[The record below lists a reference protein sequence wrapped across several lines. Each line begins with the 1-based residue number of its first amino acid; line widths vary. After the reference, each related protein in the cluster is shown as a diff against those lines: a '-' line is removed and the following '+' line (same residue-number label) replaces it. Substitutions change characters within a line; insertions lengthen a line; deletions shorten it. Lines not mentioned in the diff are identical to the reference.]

1 MTGAL
6 INAFGIIL
14 GATLALLMKKPLSPY
29 HQRSL
34 KIGLG
39 AFTVFFG
46 LKLTWTSLHG
56 SFGQVIKQFGVVLLA
71 MILGKIIGKLLCLQ
85 KGSNRLGQFA
95 SRKIARASANSGAL
109 NSSPCGADLR
119 SAGSR
124 SLWLR
129 GRPPTLEQPSS
140 ASANKF
146 NEGFLVC
153 ATLYCAAPLAMLAS
167 VQEGLNDFSPLFV
180 IKAFMDGAA
189 AMAFASMYGPGV
201 LLSALP
207 VLAFQS
213 ALTRV
218 AHIAG
223 LALQNQPCPMADAV
237 LATNGLLI
245 FCVALVILQLK
256 RIEIAD
262 YLPSLVCAPM
272 LIWLVW

>member
-1 MTGAL
+1 
-6 INAFGIIL
+6 
-14 GATLALLMKKPLSPY
+14 
-29 HQRSL
+29 
-34 KIGLG
+34 
-39 AFTVFFG
+39 
-46 LKLTWTSLHG
+46 
-56 SFGQVIKQFGVVLLA
+56 
-71 MILGKIIGKLLCLQ
+71 
-85 KGSNRLGQFA
+85 
-95 SRKIARASANSGAL
+95 
-109 NSSPCGADLR
+109 
-119 SAGSR
+119 
-124 SLWLR
+124 
-129 GRPPTLEQPSS
+129 
-140 ASANKF
+140 
-146 NEGFLVC
+146 
-153 ATLYCAAPLAMLAS
+153 MLAS

-180 IKAFMDGAA
+180 IKALMDGAA

-262 YLPSLVCAPM
+262 YLPSLVCAPV